1 MISIAVNQ
9 REKQHSF
16 VRYSK
21 SGYHINSPLKLDS
34 KKILFNFNK
43 MTDVKNRK
51 LFVENMKKADL
62 LHGIDR
68 VSEKINKLSSTN

>member
-1 MISIAVNQ
+1 
-9 REKQHSF
+9 
-16 VRYSK
+16 
-21 SGYHINSPLKLDS
+21 
-34 KKILFNFNK
+34 